1 LLWEVWRHFG
11 LQFLTFYMGLDSLPI
26 CKQKWVWS
34 FFALQIPKCG
44 TTSIQKAC
52 GQRNLVEKHRSIIEN
67 KYQNHPLYRGVFDVR
82 HCTPEHLISIFGRQV
97 FDFFSFCCVRNP
109 AERILSSFSFGKAK
123 ELWKVYNGLS
133 SNTTLSEYISWL
145 HKNRHRKDILIL
157 LPQVTWA
164 DNRIFPVE
172 ILRFENLQEDWRD
185 MLKKHQINGLPD
197 SLPHENKSQHKDWR
211 EEISG
216 ENLKMLLD
224 FTAEDR
230 ILYPELY
237 D

>member
-1 LLWEVWRHFG
+1 MVD
-11 LQFLTFYMGLDSLPI
+11 QLPV
-26 CKQKWVWS
+26 CNQKWVYS
-34 FFALQIPKCG
+34 MFFLSIPK
-44 TTSIQKAC
+44 TASTSITSCLKD
-52 GQRNLVEKHRSIIEN
+52 RNLIEKHRNLIQDRFG
-67 KYQNHPLYRGVFDVR
+67 KHLLYRGVFDTR
-82 HCTPEHLISIFGRQV
+82 HLLPQHCVEVFGRQV
-97 FDFFSFCCVRNP
+97 FEFFSFCCVRNP

-123 ELWKVYNGLS
+123 ELWKAYDGLS
-133 SNTTLSEYISWL
+133 SNTTFSEYVKWL
-145 HKNRHRKDILIL
+145 YNNRHRKDILIL

-172 ILRFENLQEDWRD
+172 ILRFEDLQEDWRD

-216 ENLKMLLD
+216 ENLKMILD
-224 FTAEDR
+224 FTQKDA

-237 D
+237 V